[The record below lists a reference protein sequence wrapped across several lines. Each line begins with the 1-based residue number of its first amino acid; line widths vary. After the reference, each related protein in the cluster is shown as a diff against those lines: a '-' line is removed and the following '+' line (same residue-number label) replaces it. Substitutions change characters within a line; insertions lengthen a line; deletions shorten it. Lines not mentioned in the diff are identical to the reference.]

1 MRDRP
6 NHPAVELVS
15 EPIWAKKAFRRHRGT
30 ASTRRITGTAAHPD
44 VASFIAART
53 AALESEADPGTD
65 GRSGPPQRG
74 AAPPPEPAV
83 LESPPQPET
92 RPRIVEDPAILG
104 LTRVSRSRLGSRLF
118 TWFFVFVYAVI
129 LIQLILSLLQT

>member
-6 NHPAVELVS
+6 NDPGVGLVS
-15 EPIWAKKAFRRHRGT
+15 GLIRARHRGP
-30 ASTRRITGTAAHPD
+30 ASTPRTNGTAAHPD
-44 VASFIAART
+44 VASFVAART
-53 AALESEADPGTD
+53 AALESGNDPGAD
-65 GRSGPPQRG
+65 SGG
-74 AAPPPEPAV
+74 DPPPEPAV
-83 LESPPQPET
+83 VELPPQPET

-129 LIQLILSLLQT
+129 LIQLVLSLLQT